1 MYLQSTW
8 HICTASPRYLY
19 NYTTL
24 TLTTILSSY
33 HIPLYHYV
41 YNYYFLTTYNYHCT
55 TYPDQSTSWRLHELK
70 NIHTQ
75 LFFTSNACMPI
86 AVFLTAKAFSAR
98 VAVYFT
104 CIGSHLPPVP
114 SQEFIH
120 GHLVEISFQR
130 PKDGKRPPDN
140 A

>member
-1 MYLQSTW
+1 MAYMYSFTTLSVQ
-8 HICTASPRYLY
+8 LY
-19 NYTTL
+19 NSHPNNYTKFL
-24 TLTTILSSY
+24 PHSTIPLCIQLLLPY
-33 HIPLYHYV
+33 NLQLPLYH
-41 YNYYFLTTYNYHCT
+41 LSR
-55 TYPDQSTSWRLHELK
+55 STSWRLHELK

-120 GHLVEISFQR
+120 GHLVEISFHS
-130 PKDGKRPPDN
+130 PKDDKRPPDN